1 MYPVS
6 GAFRAAVV
14 GCDQRAVV
22 RVTVELDGS
31 ELGALPFTGGSVDCD
46 GTRDGALR
54 SLSLTVSPDP
64 AAFDWL
70 ATAGAEIVVRRGLIL
85 PDGTEE
91 LVPLGVFVLDADL
104 EEAEDGAITV
114 SAADR
119 SRRISRA
126 RWTDPHT
133 VPAGTP
139 VGDAVADLLRAC
151 WPDCPI
157 GTSLATADKATGAKL
172 AYLDGADSDPWKDA
186 RALAASAG
194 LDLYFDG
201 DGMAQV
207 REAPDPESDP
217 VCWSYESGEEG
228 VVLGRTRRAMLTQQ
242 YNGVVVTAEGS
253 GVAVPKRGEA
263 WDEDPNSP
271 TYSGGP
277 MGRVP
282 LFYSSPL
289 LTTQD
294 DVDSAAET
302 MLARVRR
309 PIEQT
314 SFTLLPNPAHEAF
327 DVVEF
332 VDESGL
338 ARRYM
343 FDVVSVPLDSSGPLT
358 ATARETVVT

>member
-6 GAFRAAVV
+6 DAFREAVV
-14 GCDQRAVV
+14 GCAQRAVV
-22 RVTVELDGS
+22 SVTVELDGS
-31 ELGALPFTGGSVDCD
+31 ELGTLPFTTGTVDCD

-54 SLSLTVSPDP
+54 SLQLTVSPDP
-64 AAFDWL
+64 DAFEWL
-70 ATAGAEIVVRRGLIL
+70 TTAGAEIVVQRGLIL
-85 PDGTEE
+85 DDGTEE

-104 EEAEDGAITV
+104 EESEDGALTV
-114 SAADR
+114 SAGDR

-126 RWTDPHT
+126 RWTDPY
-133 VPAGTP
+133 VVAAGVD
-139 VGDAVADLLRAC
+139 VGDAIADLLREC

-157 GTSLATADKATGAKL
+157 GTTLLSVGKPTGAKL

-201 DGMAQV
+201 DGTAQV
-207 REAPDPESDP
+207 RDTPDPESDP
-217 VCWSYESGEEG
+217 VCFTYHAGEEG
-228 VVLGRTRRAMLTQQ
+228 AVLSQTRRAMLTQQ
-242 YNGVVVTAEGS
+242 YNGVIVTAEGS

-271 TYSGGP
+271 TYVDGP

-282 LFYSSPL
+282 MFYSSPL

-302 MLARVRR
+302 LLARVKR

-332 VDESGL
+332 VDAEL
-338 ARRYM
+338 VARRYL
-343 FDVVSVPLDSSGPLT
+343 FDVVSVPLDSSGSLT
-358 ATARETVVT
+358 ATARETAVT

>member
-1 MYPVS
+1 MYSVTV
-6 GAFRAAVV
+6 AFREAVV

-31 ELGALPFTGGSVDCD
+31 ELGVLPFTGGSVDCD
-46 GTRDGALR
+46 GTREGALR
-54 SLSLTVSPDP
+54 SLSLTASPDQ

-70 ATAGAEIVVRRGLIL
+70 ATAGAEIVVARGLVL
-85 PDGTEE
+85 PDGAEE

-104 EEAEDGAITV
+104 EETEDGSITV
-114 SAADR
+114 SAGDR

-126 RWTDPHT
+126 RWTDPYT
-133 VPAGTP
+133 VPAGSV
-139 VGDAVADLLRAC
+139 VGDAIADLLRAC

-157 GTSLATADKATGAKL
+157 GTSLATADKLTGAKL

-207 REAPDPESDP
+207 RDTPDPESDP
-217 VCWSYESGEEG
+217 VCWTYQAGEEG
-228 VVLGRTRRAMLTQQ
+228 VVLGRTRKAMLTQQ
-242 YNGVVVTAEGS
+242 YNGVIVTAEGS

-271 TYSGGP
+271 TYSDGP

-282 LFYSSPL
+282 MFYGSPL

-302 MLARVRR
+302 LLARVRR

-332 VDESGL
+332 VDAAGT

-343 FDVVSVPLDSSGPLT
+343 FDVVAVPLDSSGSLT
-358 ATARETVVT
+358 ATARETVVS